1 MEAESMSDTKAPDCM
16 TCWRKNICPQAE
28 AGKFCT
34 LYQTKE
40 PKPQGE
46 NINDL
51 WNRGEDVTGL

>member
-1 MEAESMSDTKAPDCM
+1 MSDTKAPDCSKCLKKD
-16 TCWRKNICPQAE
+16 TCRWAE
-28 AGKFCT
+28 PGTGKFCT
-34 LYQTKE
+34 NYQTKE